1 MKKLLIGLFILTIIL
16 FVALENINYIK
27 EGNINPQELYDKLM
41 SDIFV
46 KLSLIGKGIVDE
58 IDEFIHPHL
67 KNIYGELLKTCR
79 KNPKLNLKVN
89 NLFLIYINY

>member
-1 MKKLLIGLFILTIIL
+1 MG
-16 FVALENINYIK
+16 
-27 EGNINPQELYDKLM
+27 
-41 SDIFV
+41 DIFV

-58 IDEFIHPHL
+58 IDEFIHHHL

-89 NLFLIYINY
+89 NIFF